1 MGELFNKLGNIGR
14 RALKV
19 IKNVFK
25 KALISTAPIWGTILL
40 ILVILA
46 ALTYE
51 NTIQEGTEQEG
62 SWKSTPYVANQFDA
76 NIEIAEDGTIT
87 TDVTPQ
93 ELWDEMLK
101 RGNEIKSYLNNS
113 KEFAK
118 LLHAEQIT
126 NFPDTRSDPS
136 EEINWNDIIK
146 PKSNRIQGIIKFK
159 RETGGADPI
168 DLVYVD
174 DGTFMDWLE
183 GYNLTGDE
191 TLKQNLL
198 THFTIGSNIVQT
210 QSSNNNQDISLNYQE
225 GDVWTDIS
233 EAIVRSALSTDSRGP
248 GLCQSWVYH
257 VYVNAGLPDVGFGTA
272 YLAFKANCL
281 STDRNNI
288 PIGAAVYA
296 TGSGSAGHVGIYVGD
311 INGDGQGDVM
321 DNIESGGVGIVR
333 TISLSDWIAEAER
346 QGNTNCGGDTVTP
359 GFLGW
364 GWQSGSPS
372 RFLTE
377 EEIEKI
383 DITSEATTPVEGE
396 TGSVGTASKSEYYVL
411 VATWSETTENSSTTV
426 DGVQTAS
433 NPSSYGSMTTQKIN
447 YQDYISKYTMPFEY
461 LWSLIVTGRD
471 NSLALDLADLVLDS
485 EIEITIH
492 DVLTTTTDRTTTVRT
507 YSEFNEVT
515 QENESHTRTTVT
527 ETITKNNTLNI
538 GLTKADVWIVDYEQE
553 YIYSEPTVI
562 SENTTHSR
570 TSTYYN
576 LVTADKYVA
585 QPASPNPKIEKG
597 KDQHNFITIFLDGD
611 NYNARNSIL
620 SAPDWLFTILERNDS
635 TKEMVDLTKYLLH
648 VATGNNYG
656 VTDYDFSVFEPG
668 DFTSINTGGSADDL
682 LLEYIGMWE
691 SGSSGPPKNADGTKY
706 IVISDGYGHPTVG
719 YGIDIYNSGYLQVF
733 LDAGYSV
740 EIGAEIDVEFVD
752 NIKLQILDKNKA
764 AVNALGLDLTG
775 YQFNALVSFC
785 YNLGNVNGFKG
796 LYNTYWDQERD
807 DKFEEKDSTADFN
820 HNLYT
825 QYFSQYVN
833 VNGKFSEGLLNRRKS
848 EWTLF
853 QTGYYDVL
861 NKWHPDG
868 GDLSGDSQIEDGYFA
883 YPCPGHTW
891 STYSGHEGIDISWP
905 GCEGQPVYAAQAGMV
920 SLVQTGHVNNQG
932 SSGMASYG
940 NCVFIQHENGWESRY
955 AHMTSVVVS
964 RGEQVEQGQ
973 LLGYIG
979 NTGNSYGAHLHIS
992 LYDPSGNEGSGS
1004 RNWAEIAWPQ
1014 YRE

>member
-87 TDVTPQ
+87 TDITPQ
-93 ELWDEMLK
+93 ELWDEMIK
-101 RGNEIKSYLNNS
+101 HGNEIKSYLNNS

-174 DGTFMDWLE
+174 DGIFMDWLE
-183 GYNLTGDE
+183 EYNLTGDE

-461 LWSLIVTGRD
+461 LWALIVTGRD

-538 GLTKADVWIVDYEQE
+538 GLTKANVWIVDYEQE

-562 SENTTHSR
+562 SKNTTHSR

-597 KDQHNFITIFLDGD
+597 RDQHNFITIFLDSD

-648 VATGNNYG
+648 VATGNDYG
-656 VTDYDFSVFEPG
+656 VTDFNFNTFSMGSFSGISVEGGIGWEFTKAHENSAMWLYQKGQVDYNYSPYVTECITQDGKYYKMHSELGMDTGNRNYGFGVCYYTPDGFQNTSYFE
-668 DFTSINTGGSADDL
+668 
-682 LLEYIGMWE
+682 EQ
-691 SGSSGPPKNADGTKY
+691 
-706 IVISDGYGHPTVG
+706 
-719 YGIDIYNSGYLQVF
+719 GIDITAPEYQNIGSSL
-733 LDAGYSV
+733 LEV
-740 EIGAEIDVEFVD
+740 EIADRVSATIWSEHRAKAEQVANSMGVE
-752 NIKLQILDKNKA
+752 LEEYQLDCLADLGYQGWICNES
-764 AVNALGLDLTG
+764 VIRTYQQYGLDEARIRACSSGFNGIRGEARWILFSTG
-775 YQFNALVSFC
+775 KY
-785 YNLGNVNGFKG
+785 
-796 LYNTYWDQERD
+796 
-807 DKFEEKDSTADFN
+807 
-820 HNLYT
+820 
-825 QYFSQYVN
+825 
-833 VNGKFSEGLLNRRKS
+833 
-848 EWTLF
+848 
-853 QTGYYDVL
+853 
-861 NKWHPDG
+861 
-868 GDLSGDSQIEDGYFA
+868 
-883 YPCPGHTW
+883 
-891 STYSGHEGIDISWP
+891 TYSTDAKTLQEINISSNNN
-905 GCEGQPVYAAQAGMV
+905 EAQ
-920 SLVQTGHVNNQG
+920 
-932 SSGMASYG
+932 
-940 NCVFIQHENGWESRY
+940 E
-955 AHMTSVVVS
+955 
-964 RGEQVEQGQ
+964 
-973 LLGYIG
+973 
-979 NTGNSYGAHLHIS
+979 
-992 LYDPSGNEGSGS
+992 D
-1004 RNWAEIAWPQ
+1004 
-1014 YRE
+1014 

>member
-87 TDVTPQ
+87 TDITPQ
-93 ELWDEMLK
+93 ELWDEMIK
-101 RGNEIKSYLNNS
+101 HGNEIKSYLNNS
-113 KEFAK
+113 TEFAK

-174 DGTFMDWLE
+174 DGIFMDWLE
-183 GYNLTGDE
+183 EYNLTGDE

-396 TGSVGTASKSEYYVL
+396 TGSVGTCLLYTSLYSQNLVL
-411 VATWSETTENSSTTV
+411 VN
-426 DGVQTAS
+426 
-433 NPSSYGSMTTQKIN
+433 
-447 YQDYISKYTMPFEY
+447 
-461 LWSLIVTGRD
+461 
-471 NSLALDLADLVLDS
+471 
-485 EIEITIH
+485 
-492 DVLTTTTDRTTTVRT
+492 
-507 YSEFNEVT
+507 
-515 QENESHTRTTVT
+515 
-527 ETITKNNTLNI
+527 
-538 GLTKADVWIVDYEQE
+538 
-553 YIYSEPTVI
+553 
-562 SENTTHSR
+562 
-570 TSTYYN
+570 
-576 LVTADKYVA
+576 
-585 QPASPNPKIEKG
+585 
-597 KDQHNFITIFLDGD
+597 
-611 NYNARNSIL
+611 
-620 SAPDWLFTILERNDS
+620 
-635 TKEMVDLTKYLLH
+635 
-648 VATGNNYG
+648 
-656 VTDYDFSVFEPG
+656 
-668 DFTSINTGGSADDL
+668 
-682 LLEYIGMWE
+682 
-691 SGSSGPPKNADGTKY
+691 
-706 IVISDGYGHPTVG
+706 
-719 YGIDIYNSGYLQVF
+719 
-733 LDAGYSV
+733 
-740 EIGAEIDVEFVD
+740 
-752 NIKLQILDKNKA
+752 
-764 AVNALGLDLTG
+764 
-775 YQFNALVSFC
+775 
-785 YNLGNVNGFKG
+785 
-796 LYNTYWDQERD
+796 
-807 DKFEEKDSTADFN
+807 
-820 HNLYT
+820 
-825 QYFSQYVN
+825 
-833 VNGKFSEGLLNRRKS
+833 
-848 EWTLF
+848 
-853 QTGYYDVL
+853 
-861 NKWHPDG
+861 
-868 GDLSGDSQIEDGYFA
+868 
-883 YPCPGHTW
+883 
-891 STYSGHEGIDISWP
+891 
-905 GCEGQPVYAAQAGMV
+905 
-920 SLVQTGHVNNQG
+920 
-932 SSGMASYG
+932 
-940 NCVFIQHENGWESRY
+940 
-955 AHMTSVVVS
+955 
-964 RGEQVEQGQ
+964 Q
-973 LLGYIG
+973 LL
-979 NTGNSYGAHLHIS
+979 
-992 LYDPSGNEGSGS
+992 
-1004 RNWAEIAWPQ
+1004 
-1014 YRE
+1014 